1 MLVTF
6 VSVDWFA
13 KSNSFGCRVD
23 MPIAARSSFVMVSS
37 SLFCSALLL
46 LFRFLFSSSCMM
58 LSMLVLL
65 LSLFCSAVSLCSL
78 VDFSMDV
85 DLPSCLLIALSIRFT
100 LSSRVA
106 HSLRLLLILGPVPY
120 PAFRC
125 LFLAVFFFVVRGF
138 VLFCRVKVAGLLYRN
153 RCRFAMSK
161 SPVYRIEIVAGLPC
175 QSRRFA
181 VSESPVVSIPTLR
194 RAHPRRSLLTP
205 CCFHLYLLRVVIF
218 LTLLRSRSCLFFVV
232 FFVS

>member
-13 KSNSFGCRVD
+13 KSNSFGCCVD
-23 MPIAARSSFVMVSS
+23 MPIAARSSFVTVSS

-106 HSLRLLLILGPVPY
+106 HSLRLLLILGLVLY

-125 LFLAVFFFVVRGF
+125 LFWPFSSLWFGVSFCSAV
-138 VLFCRVKVAGLLYRN
+138 
-153 RCRFAMSK
+153 SK
-161 SPVYRIEIVAGLPC
+161 SPVYCIEIAAGLPC
-175 QSRRFA
+175 QSRRFTI
-181 VSESPVVSIPTLR
+181 SKSSPGCRVKVAGLPCRSHRLCR
-194 RAHPRRSLLTP
+194 YPR
-205 CCFHLYLLRVVIF
+205 FVE
-218 LTLLRSRSCLFFVV
+218 LTLDALF
-232 FFVS
+232 